1 MSLTPQQLHRRMMEF
16 RVGTLIKPRREV
28 KLCELVIQ
36 KDGRAWLD
44 WDDVHIITEYENKQ
58 HHWIIVDTHLTPG
71 FGPNG
76 YDKHYYVKIVDPISG
91 RMGWTE
97 ALALFDPLIQK

>member
-1 MSLTPQQLHRRMMEF
+1 MSLTPQQLHRRMQEY

-44 WDDVHIITEYENKQ
+44 WDHNKIVTEYENQ
-58 HHWIIVDTHLTPG
+58 NHLWIIVDTHLTPG
-71 FGPNG
+71 FGDG
-76 YDKHYYVKIVDPISG
+76 YDKHYYVKIVDPLSG
-91 RMGWTE
+91 HVGWTE
-97 ALALFDPLIQK
+97 SLALYDAVLHK